1 MDEVNTGVYKQGFL
15 KGKMHAHRE
24 FYHKIAYL
32 MNRLYADGTLCR
44 FSGAAK
50 LDL

>member
-1 MDEVNTGVYKQGFL
+1 
-15 KGKMHAHRE
+15 MHGE
-24 FYHKIAYL
+24 NFITKSYL